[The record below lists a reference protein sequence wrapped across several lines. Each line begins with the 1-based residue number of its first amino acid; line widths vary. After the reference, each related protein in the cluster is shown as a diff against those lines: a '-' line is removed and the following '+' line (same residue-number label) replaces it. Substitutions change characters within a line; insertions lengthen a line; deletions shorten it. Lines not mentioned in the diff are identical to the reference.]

1 MFDVRLIQDA
11 IAAELLG
18 FLGYSLS
25 YTGSL
30 YILSVILSSLGIV
43 SGPALQAALVNH
55 ASSERSGEAL
65 SASEMLYAAARL
77 FTPTAMKSIY
87 GATVGEFPQAIFPRV
102 IVVVAGALF
111 ISWLLTPNRREIVLE
126 CGL

>member
-1 MFDVRLIQDA
+1 MFDGRLIQDA

-77 FTPTAMKSIY
+77 FTPTAMKKHLRRNCGRISTSYIPTRHCDSCR
-87 GATVGEFPQAIFPRV
+87 GI
-102 IVVVAGALF
+102 IHLVAF
-111 ISWLLTPNRREIVLE
+111 DPKS
-126 CGL
+126 